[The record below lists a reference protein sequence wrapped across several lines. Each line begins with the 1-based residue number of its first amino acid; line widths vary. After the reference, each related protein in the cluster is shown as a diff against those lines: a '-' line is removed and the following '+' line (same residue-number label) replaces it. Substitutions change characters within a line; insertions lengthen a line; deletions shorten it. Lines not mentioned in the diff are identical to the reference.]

1 MQIFLSL
8 YFTFVSLAYSQYSWE
23 RSSSEPILQEGVRA
37 LYNYEFNKAISL
49 LDSAALLDP
58 KHPVIPFI
66 KLSAKWLK
74 SQSEEGYSESYET
87 INMEVDR
94 LIPIY
99 SYYIGQFPNDPEYLL
114 YLGSTYGMRAR
125 TALAS
130 KEWLSAFLS
139 GYRGLRYIL
148 KAEALDDKLVDIYM
162 PIGLMEYFA
171 CLSLAPIKWGAGILG
186 LSSECS
192 TGLFH
197 LEYAADKSHYSWV
210 EAANVLA
217 YAYLH
222 VERDYEKANIYI
234 TKLVD
239 AFPNHPYFIFLKA
252 ELLAKTFQFKELD
265 RVGPLLDKFISEGS
279 VIDRKECKLKYN
291 YILSIKDLHKG
302 RYSEALIKTDFILN
316 HYTMEFDWLLGFTYF
331 LRGEIYEAIG
341 DSNKAIVN
349 YKKVLDMDTYYPE
362 VKIAREKLLNLG
374 S

>member
-1 MQIFLSL
+1 MQIFLFL

-139 GYRGLRYIL
+139 GYKGLSYIL
-148 KAEALDDKLVDIYM
+148 KAEALDDRLIDIYM

-171 CLSLAPIKWGAGILG
+171 CLSLAPIKWGAGIVGISSDCAIG
-186 LSSECS
+186 LS
-192 TGLFH
+192 H
-197 LEYAADKSHYSWV
+197 LEYAADKSHYSWA

-222 VERDYEKANIYI
+222 IERDYEKANIYI
-234 TKLVD
+234 SQLVD

-252 ELLAKTFQFKELD
+252 ELLAKTLQFKELD
-265 RVGPLLDKFISEGS
+265 KIGELLNKFVSQGS
-279 VIDRKECKLKYN
+279 MIDRKECKLKYN
-291 YILSIKDLHKG
+291 YILSIQDYYKG
-302 RYSEALIKTDFILN
+302 RYSEALIKTDFILKN
-316 HYTMEFDWLLGFTYF
+316 YTMEFDWLLGFTHF
-331 LRGEIYEAIG
+331 LRGEIYEMKG
-341 DSNKAIVN
+341 DFNKAELN

-362 VKIAREKLLNLG
+362 VELARENLLNLD
-374 S
+374 

>member
-1 MQIFLSL
+1 MQIFLIL
-8 YFTFVSLAYSQYSWE
+8 YFTLVSLVFSQYSWE
-23 RSSSEPILQEGVRA
+23 RSKSEPVLQEGVSA
-37 LYNYEFNKAISL
+37 LYNYEFNKAITFI
-49 LDSAALLDP
+49 DSAALLDA

-66 KLSAKWLK
+66 KLSINWLK
-74 SQSEEGYSESYET
+74 SQSEEGYSKSYET
-87 INMEVDR
+87 INLEVDR

-99 SYYIGQFPNDPEYLL
+99 NHYISQFPNDPEYLL

-139 GYRGLRYIL
+139 GYKGLRYIL

-186 LSSECS
+186 ISSECS
-192 TGLFH
+192 TGLSH
-197 LEYAADKSHYSWV
+197 LEFAAEQSHYSWV
-210 EAANVLA
+210 EASNVLA

-234 TKLVD
+234 SRLVD
-239 AFPNHPYFIFLKA
+239 TFPNHPYFIFLKA

-265 RVGPLLDKFISEGS
+265 KLRELLYKFVSEGS
-279 VIDRKECKLKYN
+279 VVDRKECRLKYN
-291 YILSIKDLHKG
+291 YILSIQDLHKR

-331 LRGEIYEAIG
+331 LRGEIYETAG
-341 DSNKAIVN
+341 DLDSAAVN
-349 YKKVLDMDTYYPE
+349 YKKVLGMDAYYPE
-362 VKIAREKLLNLG
+362 VKISREKLLNLH
-374 S
+374 